1 MQERTEVVLVN
12 VSSGCSTQINLS
24 EVLFFIFRNK
34 YLLLHYLYN
43 LSRRPKGIQPMGLSY
58 TKHIAK
64 INLFLQI

>member
-1 MQERTEVVLVN
+1 MQERTEVVIGN

-43 LSRRPKGIQPMGLSY
+43 LSRRPMGLSY